1 MATNIMV
8 AQATSNTSQIMFYHL
23 SIILDFP
30 IADRQEGKHHA
41 NPLHNLRLE
50 VLSLSKAQVS
60 SLQKLLEDFAARGVR
75 LPARS
80 AWVNDLPEM
89 LRASSTAPPE
99 KAKNEGT

>member
-1 MATNIMV
+1 M
-8 AQATSNTSQIMFYHL
+8 
-23 SIILDFP
+23 
-30 IADRQEGKHHA
+30 
-41 NPLHNLRLE
+41 
-50 VLSLSKAQVS
+50 LSLSKAQVS